1 MYKIEDCQT
10 WKKLIIAF
18 LQYKLMN
25 QFNEIY

>member
-1 MYKIEDCQT
+1 MYKIEDYQT

-18 LQYKLMN
+18 LQYKLIN